1 MRTLPRPTVFFS
13 TSIRGSQIRLCVV
26 PNILKNAP
34 IFATVADVGSKAQK
48 SAAAARKKGKKGGDK
63 NNLYQQRA
71 ADKMG
76 R

>member
-1 MRTLPRPTVFFS
+1 
-13 TSIRGSQIRLCVV
+13 
-26 PNILKNAP
+26 NILKNAP